1 MSCPSLLTLEKTEV
15 RVSKVSKFTIYY
27 RRWKQHSA
35 MKALASIRKII
46 ITKAN
51 CRRRK
56 SDHHDDAA
64 SVGLRRS
71 SPSSGQT
78 EQANV
83 KYSEKSTVDGII
95 ETYEAAPPKCIPSIN
110 VDASLSSTHDHNDN
124 MIIEAE
130 DIQATPEL
138 QDVRRPSNDQSRHS
152 LSLELLF
159 GDDDSPDAC
168 DGFDSLRRLPRLL
181 VPTRD
186 IPRRKSMGS
195 LSMSMGSMGNTSG
208 QCPFKHGTV
217 YSNPYP
223 GYPHG
228 NPKRGICPNGCKAEM
243 NSIITED
250 ESTAET
256 MLREAMEFLELY
268 YHERN
273 EDMCE
278 TKGFL
283 PKKERMAQV
292 RKTIQETGTYV
303 HTFDELG
310 EDEFCNDED
319 LFICTNINIS
329 QYHSH
334 YLYFH

>member
-1 MSCPSLLTLEKTEV
+1 
-15 RVSKVSKFTIYY
+15 
-27 RRWKQHSA
+27 
-35 MKALASIRKII
+35 
-46 ITKAN
+46 
-51 CRRRK
+51 
-56 SDHHDDAA
+56 
-64 SVGLRRS
+64 
-71 SPSSGQT
+71 
-78 EQANV
+78 
-83 KYSEKSTVDGII
+83 
-95 ETYEAAPPKCIPSIN
+95 
-110 VDASLSSTHDHNDN
+110 

-130 DIQATPEL
+130 DIQANPEL
-138 QDVRRPSNDQSRHS
+138 QDVRRPSNDRSRHS

-159 GDDDSPDAC
+159 GDDYSPEAC
-168 DGFDSLRRLPRLL
+168 DGFDSSRLF

-195 LSMSMGSMGNTSG
+195 LSMSMASMGNTSG

-256 MLREAMEFLELY
+256 MVREAMEFLELY

-292 RKTIQETGTYV
+292 RKAIRETGTYV

-310 EDEFCNDED
+310 EDMQKMMRD
-319 LFICTNINIS
+319 LFICANINNAFS

-334 YLYFH
+334 YLYFY